1 MLSRI
6 ETIRPSLRKSE
17 RRVADLVL
25 AKPNAAVSLSI
36 AAVAHQASVSQPT
49 VARFCRAIG
58 CGGFKDFKLR
68 LAQSLASGVPYVH
81 SDVRQDDPTADVA
94 VKIFDRSIATLIR
107 VRNQIDAAAA
117 ERAIG
122 ILAAAHKVEFYG
134 LGNSGITAED
144 AQHKFFRLGVHT
156 VSYSD
161 PHVHGMAAT
170 MLQPGDAVVAIS
182 NTGRTIDLLHT
193 VELARESG
201 ADIVGITASGSPLAK
216 LCTVCLFADVDED
229 PDVYSPMTSRI
240 AHLVLIDVLAV
251 GVALKRGPALLQ
263 QLEISKR
270 SLREKRVRELV

>member
-6 ETIRPSLRKSE
+6 ETVRPSLRKSE

-25 AKPNAAVSLSI
+25 AKPNSAVSLSI
-36 AAVAHQASVSQPT
+36 GAVADQAGVSQPT
-49 VARFCRAIG
+49 VARFCRALG
-58 CGGFKDFKLR
+58 CAGFKDFKLR

-81 SDVRQDDPTADVA
+81 SDVRPNDPIADVA

-107 VRNQIDAAAA
+107 VRNQIDPATA

-122 ILAAAHKVEFYG
+122 ILAHARKIEFYG

-161 PHVHGMAAT
+161 PHIHGMAAT
-170 MLQPGDAVVAIS
+170 MLKPGDAVVAIS
-182 NTGRTIDLLHT
+182 GTGRTIDLLRT
-193 VELARESG
+193 VELARASG
-201 ADIVGITASGSPLAK
+201 ADVVGITASGSPLAK
-216 LCTVCLFADVDED
+216 LCTATLFADVDED

-240 AHLVLIDVLAV
+240 AHLVIVDVLAV
-251 GVALKRGPALLQ
+251 GLALKRGPALLE
-263 QLEISKR
+263 QLEKTKR
-270 SLREKRVRELV
+270 SLREKRVRDFE